1 MEQRNR
7 RILHSKPTWLLLL
20 VGGVVCVLVVGAIEV
35 LFSVRSTMTTTHS
48 PQPTSLTRLKVRNST
63 VVTVTS
69 TRTSQRPQLIPVT
82 VRAYTL
88 QGPMADGKQTRAGA
102 CAVSVAQ
109 FPLGTILYLYNADG
123 SFNRQ
128 CMAEDTGSDIQ
139 YGQIDVAMPGDVNG
153 ATNWGTRHMWARVVR
168 RGWGNS
174 PTPLPTPVVTY
185 ANRERTADPFYP
197 SPLT

>member
-1 MEQRNR
+1 MEQRDR
-7 RILHSKPTWLLLL
+7 HVLHRKRAWRLLL
-20 VGGVVCVLVVGAIEV
+20 VGGVVCVLVVGAVGV
-35 LFSVRSTMTTTHS
+35 LFSVHSTMTTTRS
-48 PQPTSLTRLKVRNST
+48 PQPTSLTPLNVRNST
-63 VVTVTS
+63 VVVATT

-88 QGPMADGKQTRAGA
+88 QGPMADGKQTHAGA
-102 CAVSVAQ
+102 CAVSAAQ

-128 CMAEDTGSDIQ
+128 CLAEDTGSDIQ

-168 RGWGNS
+168 RGWGEGKS
-174 PTPLPTPVVTY
+174 PTPLPTP
-185 ANRERTADPFYP
+185 
-197 SPLT
+197 